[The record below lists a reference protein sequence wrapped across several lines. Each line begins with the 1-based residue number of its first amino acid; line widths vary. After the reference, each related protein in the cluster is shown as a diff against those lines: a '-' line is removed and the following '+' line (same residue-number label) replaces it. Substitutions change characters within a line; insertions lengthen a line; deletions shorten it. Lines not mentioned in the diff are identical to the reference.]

1 MDLPISEK
9 YVAIMSS
16 CESAG
21 CHDDGAFFQR
31 ARARSKEENG
41 EIWMRSA
48 DSILHKYY
56 WKRTVSFVPLKKG
69 LHFLIR
75 EEENSVPLKIRT
87 EDILSQRGYR
97 SLACDLSVYKDVLK
111 VLGLFY
117 RIFSC
122 EDA

>member
-1 MDLPISEK
+1 
-9 YVAIMSS
+9 
-16 CESAG
+16 
-21 CHDDGAFFQR
+21 
-31 ARARSKEENG
+31 
-41 EIWMRSA
+41 MRSA
-48 DSILHKYY
+48 DSILHKNTTK
-56 WKRTVSFVPLKKG
+56 KRTVSFVPLKKG
-69 LHFLIR
+69 LHFLIIIR

-97 SLACDLSVYKDVLK
+97 SLACGLSVYKDVLK

>member
-41 EIWMRSA
+41 EI
-48 DSILHKYY
+48 
-56 WKRTVSFVPLKKG
+56 
-69 LHFLIR
+69 
-75 EEENSVPLKIRT
+75 
-87 EDILSQRGYR
+87 
-97 SLACDLSVYKDVLK
+97 
-111 VLGLFY
+111 
-117 RIFSC
+117 
-122 EDA
+122 